1 MKITKDELITKI
13 TEKTEGMSKAQVNS
27 VVTATFNTIADIMAA
42 GDKISVPQ
50 FGTFGS
56 AEHRQ
61 EPRHRRSH
69 YDSRCHGSYVQGLFR
84 AEGPCERE
92 EVLLSIGC
100 AAAACGT
107 AALK

>member
-27 VVTATFNTIADIMAA
+27 VVAATFNTIADIMAA

-56 AEHRQ
+56 
-61 EPRHRRSH
+61 
-69 YDSRCHGSYVQGLFR
+69 
-84 AEGPCERE
+84 
-92 EVLLSIGC
+92 
-100 AAAACGT
+100 T
-107 AALK
+107 ADA

>member
-42 GDKISVPQ
+42 GDKTSVPQ

-56 AEHRQ
+56 AE
-61 EPRHRRSH
+61 
-69 YDSRCHGSYVQGLFR
+69 R
-84 AEGPCERE
+84 AERTGKNPATGEA
-92 EVLLSIGC
+92 ITIP
-100 AAAACGT
+100 AAT
-107 AALK
+107 APTFKASSALKDHVNGKKSS

>member
-56 AEHRQ
+56 AE
-61 EPRHRRSH
+61 
-69 YDSRCHGSYVQGLFR
+69 R
-84 AEGPCERE
+84 AERTGKNPATGEAIRIPAVRKPKFVAGTYFRE
-92 EVLLSIGC
+92 IVNKYEVI
-100 AAAACGT
+100 
-107 AALK
+107 KDEE

>member
-56 AEHRQ
+56 AE
-61 EPRHRRSH
+61 
-69 YDSRCHGSYVQGLFR
+69 R
-84 AEGPCERE
+84 AERTGKNPATGEAIRIPAVRKPKFVAGTYFRE
-92 EVLLSIGC
+92 IVNKYEGI
-100 AAAACGT
+100 
-107 AALK
+107 KDEE